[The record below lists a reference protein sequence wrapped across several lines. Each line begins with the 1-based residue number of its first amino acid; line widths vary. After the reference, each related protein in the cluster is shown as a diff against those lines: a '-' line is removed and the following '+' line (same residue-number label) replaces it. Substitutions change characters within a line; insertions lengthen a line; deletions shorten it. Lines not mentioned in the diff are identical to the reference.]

1 MENAYKEWVYNE
13 IFRTIAE
20 RCEKAQQES
29 SEDREDEFKS
39 GRVLAYWEMSEIIKD
54 RLPTLQY
61 SYGRYKWRENK
72 KCNAEC
78 RV

>member
-29 SEDREDEFKS
+29 NEDREDEFKS
-39 GRVLAYWEMSEIIKD
+39 DRALAYWKMNEIIKD
-54 RLPTLQY
+54 RLAML
-61 SYGRYKWRENK
+61 
-72 KCNAEC
+72 
-78 RV
+78 

>member
-13 IFRTIAE
+13 IFRTITE

-39 GRVLAYWEMSEIIKD
+39 GRALAYWEMNEITKG
-54 RLPTLQY
+54 RLATL
-61 SYGRYKWRENK
+61 
-72 KCNAEC
+72 
-78 RV
+78 

>member
-13 IFRTIAE
+13 IFRTTAE

-39 GRVLAYWEMSEIIKD
+39 GRALAYWEMNEIIKD
-54 RLPTLQY
+54 RLAML
-61 SYGRYKWRENK
+61 
-72 KCNAEC
+72 
-78 RV
+78 